1 MCCNSIGG
9 QYTGCLM
16 GKSDSVAAAV
26 VRNGH
31 MFRKGSGIQIIGQAL
46 RGLADCIKV
55 DSIGAGA

>member
-1 MCCNSIGG
+1 
-9 QYTGCLM
+9 M